1 MDWRGFAREAAGGA
15 AYNVVIMAAIIIT
28 VMVILEIARE
38 MRLLDRFSSKVTPF
52 LRLFGMS
59 GEASLP
65 LLVGGVF
72 GLAYG
77 AGVIIESASSGRIT
91 WRDLFLVNI
100 FLSVCHAVIEDT
112 ALFLAVG
119 ADPLVI
125 LGGRFLM
132 AVLIT
137 FLVSRSG
144 WLVRKE
150 RAMREKAE
158 VSHST

>member
-1 MDWRGFAREAAGGA
+1 MDWQAFVREAVSGVI
-15 AYNVVIMAAIIIT
+15 YNVGIMAVIIIP
-28 VMVILEIARE
+28 VMMVLEIARE
-38 MRLLDRFSSKVTPF
+38 RKILDRFALKMAPF
-52 LRLFGMS
+52 LKVFGMS

-72 GLAYG
+72 GIAYG
-77 AGVIIESASSGRIT
+77 AGVIIESANSGRIT

-119 ADPLVI
+119 ANPVVI
-125 LGGRFLM
+125 LGGRFLL

-137 FLVSRSG
+137 FLVSRSA
-144 WLVRKE
+144 WLNSME
-150 RAMREKAE
+150 RAKREMRAGAG
-158 VSHST
+158 S

>member
-1 MDWRGFAREAAGGA
+1 MDWQAFTREAVSGVV
-15 AYNVVIMAAIIIT
+15 YNVGIMAVIIIP

-38 MRLLDRFSSKVTPF
+38 KKLLDRFALKMAPF
-52 LRLFGMS
+52 LKVFGMS

-72 GLAYG
+72 GIAYG
-77 AGVIIESASSGRIT
+77 AGVIIESAKSGRIT

-119 ADPLVI
+119 ANPVVI
-125 LGGRFLM
+125 LGGRFLL

-137 FLVSRSG
+137 FIISRSA
-144 WLVRKE
+144 WLAGME
-150 RAMREKAE
+150 RAKKEM
-158 VSHST
+158 STGAGS